1 MRADNQFNSSSH
13 DRATQLQSDQH
24 RQLMSQPVN
33 ALGEQTPA
41 QAQMVQHQT
50 TTDPRG
56 VLPVIPRPGVYEQE
70 ANRQAPSSPANEDSG
85 IKRQRSEA
93 GVDDS
98 DERIAKRYQCMPA
111 SEPAL
116 IVQKGGNVSGDTAL
130 IAASRQ
136 GNAAF
141 MKAVLENTNAVDIP
155 NDYGET
161 AAMIAAE
168 RGNAEIFFRVFDSGK
183 SVIATTTKVGRTLLM
198 GAIAGGN
205 EFIVQKILGHD
216 TDVDA
221 TTLDGFTALMFAAS
235 RKNTEIFRRLLE
247 AGADVNIVNAYGNT
261 ALIAAI
267 EAGNLGFVQMLTAR
281 QCRLAPVNAR
291 EQNPVFRAI
300 ECRQA
305 AIVGA
310 LIDAG
315 VHVEERL
322 SFDHINSKISGNT
335 SQALNSVHMPL
346 LMMAVF
352 AGDEATAKQLL
363 DKGANINA
371 LDSQGMTALM
381 HAVAQQKIAL
391 VKLLVEHGADVN
403 IAAPAGLGLP
413 GVPRLSLG
421 EDSLAQA
428 KEGPRGDVYQYQR
441 ENRDKGFTVADIA
454 LRDQHPEIL
463 DYLLR
468 HGAKSLQTPADPIIQ
483 REISGAK

>member
-1 MRADNQFNSSSH
+1 MLPNFQSNSSSH
-13 DRATQLQSDQH
+13 DPAAQFRNKQHHQLA
-24 RQLMSQPVN
+24 QPSTDL
-33 ALGEQTPA
+33 AGQPLP
-41 QAQMVQHQT
+41 QAQMAQHQAAA
-50 TTDPRG
+50 DPRR
-56 VLPVIPRPGVYEQE
+56 VLRVISAPSVNEQG
-70 ANRQAPSSPANEDSG
+70 ADRQEPSSPADEDSG
-85 IKRQRSEA
+85 IKRQRSEV

-98 DERIAKRYQCMPA
+98 DERTAKRYRCMPA
-111 SEPAL
+111 SEPTL
-116 IVQKGGNVSGDTAL
+116 IVQESGNAPRDTAL

-136 GNAAF
+136 GNAAL
-141 MKAVLENTNAVDIP
+141 MKAALENTNAVDIP

-168 RGNAEIFFRVFDSGK
+168 RGNAEIFFSLFDSGK
-183 SVIATTTKVGRTLLM
+183 SVITTATKVGRTLLM
-198 GAIAGGN
+198 GAIAGDN
-205 EFIVQKILGHD
+205 EFIVQKILARD
-216 TDVDA
+216 ADVDA
-221 TTLDGFTALMFAAS
+221 RTLDGFTALMFAAS
-235 RKNTEIFRRLLE
+235 RKNTEIFRRVLE

-267 EAGNLGFVQMLTAR
+267 EARNLGFVQMLTAR
-281 QCRLAPVNAR
+281 QCRLKPVNAG

-315 VHVEERL
+315 VNVEERL
-322 SFDHINSKISGNT
+322 SFDHVNSKVSENISQT
-335 SQALNSVHMPL
+335 LNSVHMPL

-352 AGDEATAKQLL
+352 ASDEATAKQLL
-363 DKGANINA
+363 DKGANVNA

-381 HAVAQQKIAL
+381 HAVAQQKFGL

-468 HGAKSLQTPADPIIQ
+468 HGAKPMQTLAGPIIQ
-483 REISGAK
+483 GEISGAQ